1 MGKEEIFVGFC
12 LVLLVLSVFDL
23 LPDPYYHRSKVNFWV
38 WAKREIIEEL
48 TFERE

>member
-1 MGKEEIFVGFC
+1 VGKEEIIVGFC

-23 LPDPYYHRSKVNFWV
+23 FYEPYFHREMCNFWV

-48 TFERE
+48 TYERE

>member
-1 MGKEEIFVGFC
+1 VGKEEIFVGFC

-23 LPDPYYHRSKVNFWV
+23 FSDPYFHRERVNFWV

-48 TFERE
+48 TYERE